1 VRKLLLYGF
10 LGLMCYHLLG
20 FFTYFEW
27 KRYAINKQI
36 KHELKHAVPD
46 SQLIQFH
53 FTHHEINQLKWVK
66 SHEFIL
72 NGHYYDVLKK
82 EKTKHGFFFHC
93 ISDDQE
99 TTLFKQ
105 LKSMTSFNLSHSGKD
120 QPVNVWFKFLSEPME
135 VLQSIE
141 IDYGQVDTQVSSG
154 LTSYEEWS
162 YSSCLST
169 ETPPPDFIS

>member
-1 VRKLLLYGF
+1 MLLYGF

-36 KHELKHAVPD
+36 KHELKHAVPEN
-46 SQLIQFH
+46 QLIQFH
-53 FTHHEINQLKWVK
+53 FTQHEISQLKWLK
-66 SHEFIL
+66 SHEFTL

-82 EKTKHGFFFHC
+82 VKTKDGYFFHC
-93 ISDDQE
+93 ISDEQE

-105 LKSMTSFNLSHSGKD
+105 LRSMTSFNISHSGKD
-120 QPVNVWFKFLSEPME
+120 QPVHVWFKFLSEPME
-135 VLQSIE
+135 LLVFMRNSGNNVIHPKSISN
-141 IDYGQVDTQVSSG
+141 IAYQAFNSKSF
-154 LTSYEEWS
+154 LFI
-162 YSSCLST
+162 

>member
-36 KHELKHAVPD
+36 KHELKHAVPEN
-46 SQLIQFH
+46 QLIQFH
-53 FTHHEINQLKWVK
+53 FTQHEISQLKWLK
-66 SHEFIL
+66 SHEFTL

-82 EKTKHGFFFHC
+82 VKTKDGYFFHC
-93 ISDDQE
+93 ISDEQE

-105 LKSMTSFNLSHSGKD
+105 LRSMTSFNISHSGKD
-120 QPVNVWFKFLSEPME
+120 QPVHVWFKFLSEPME
-135 VLQSIE
+135 PI
-141 IDYGQVDTQVSSG
+141 QVSNHSFQPIIKTEFLQKKYIRNFSNG
-154 LTSYEEWS
+154 V
-162 YSSCLST
+162 LSK
-169 ETPPPDFIS
+169 EDPPPEFFS